1 MNLLRSLLFSLGVI
15 FITVPAGI
23 LLAFSAVL
31 LPLKWRFQIVHTWR
45 SLFLALERFVLR
57 IRVEVIGRENIPAGP
72 CVVLAKHQSAWET
85 VGLQELF
92 RPGVFVLKRELLL
105 IPFFGWGLAAIRMIS
120 IDRKAGKEA
129 LRHVAEQGRDRL
141 AQGISVIIFPEGTRV
156 APGEHKPFQVG
167 GAFLAAKAGAMV
179 VPVAHNAG
187 EIWAK
192 NAFVKK
198 PGVVKVSIGPAFSAE
213 GLKPQEINR
222 RAEAWIEAEM
232 QRLSPHHPRADAAN
246 G

>member
-1 MNLLRSLLFSLGVI
+1 MNLLRSILFSLGVI
-15 FITVPAGI
+15 LITVPTGI
-23 LLAFSAVL
+23 LLALSAVL
-31 LPLKWRFQIVHTWR
+31 LPLRWRFQIVHTWR
-45 SLFLALERFVLR
+45 ALFIALERYILG
-57 IRVEVIGRENIPAGP
+57 IRVRVIGRENIPEGA

-120 IDRKAGKEA
+120 IDRNAGKEA
-129 LRHVAEQGRDRL
+129 LRHVAEQGKDRL
-141 AQGISVIIFPEGTRV
+141 AQGISVIIFPEGTRM

-179 VPVAHNAG
+179 VPLAHDAG

-192 NAFVKK
+192 NAFVKQ
-198 PGVVKVSIGPAFSAE
+198 PGTITVSIGPAFSAE

-222 RAEAWIEAEM
+222 RAEEWVEAEM
-232 QRLSPHHPRADAAN
+232 RRISPHRYPDATSH
-246 G
+246 

>member
-1 MNLLRSLLFSLGVI
+1 MNLLRSILFSLGVI
-15 FITVPAGI
+15 LITIPAGI
-23 LLAFSAVL
+23 LLALSAVL
-31 LPLKWRFQIVHTWR
+31 LPLKGRFAIVHAWR
-45 SLFLALERFVLR
+45 ALFLALERHVLG
-57 IRVEVIGRENIPAGP
+57 ITVKVIGRENIPAEP

-120 IDRKAGKEA
+120 IDRKAGKES
-129 LRHVAEQGRDRL
+129 LKLVAEQGKDRL
-141 AQGISVIIFPEGTRV
+141 ARGISVISFPEGTRM
-156 APGEHKPFQVG
+156 ARGEHKPFQVG
-167 GAFLAAKAGAMV
+167 GAYLAAKAGGLV
-179 VPVAHNAG
+179 VPVAHDAG

-198 PGVVKVSIGPAFSAE
+198 PGVVTVSIGPAFSSA

-222 RAEAWIEAEM
+222 RAEEWVEAEM
-232 QRLSPHHPRADAAN
+232 RRISPHRYPDAQN